1 MERTPK
7 EYADALIEKLESFSD
22 YEGNVI
28 PYDLV
33 RPIARL
39 SVDMLIQETGKKFYY
54 EVKEEVH

>member
-7 EYADALIEKLESFSD
+7 EYANALVDKLESFRD
-22 YEGNVI
+22 YEGEEI

-33 RPIARL
+33 RKAANL

-54 EVKEEVH
+54 EVKEEVR

>member
-7 EYADALIEKLESFSD
+7 EYANALVDKLESFRD
-22 YEGNVI
+22 YEGEEI

-33 RPIARL
+33 RKAANL

-54 EVKEEVH
+54 EVKSNIR

>member
-7 EYADALIEKLESFSD
+7 EY
-22 YEGNVI
+22 
-28 PYDLV
+28 
-33 RPIARL
+33 ARL